1 MKACRETAIKL
12 RMKTKKV
19 PSNDVDRIY
28 KIIEKLEES
37 LPPIFTRSAV
47 PRLLGGAIAA
57 GTLANLGKDGPPYVR
72 SGHHV
77 IYEKGEFLEWFRVWL
92 AR

>member
-1 MKACRETAIKL
+1 MLSDGYKLGMK
-12 RMKTKKV
+12 KKQV
-19 PSNDVDRIY
+19 SCGDDGRIQR
-28 KIIEKLEES
+28 IIQKLEES
-37 LPPIFTRSAV
+37 LPPIFTRTAV
-47 PRLLGGAIAA
+47 PKLLGGAIAA

-77 IYEKGEFLEWFRVWL
+77 IYEKGEFLEWFRAWL